1 MEKKNP
7 IKDLIKLYVTENY
20 KKYLQENNIKMI
32 EESEISNIIK
42 KLYIEKKPNLKIWLK
57 ECLKKLQGEEYM
69 GDLAFQNLILEIFAD
84 NNLNCK
90 ILENEILSYQK
101 NNLR

>member
-20 KKYLQENNIKMI
+20 KKYLEENNIKMI
-32 EESEISNIIK
+32 EESKISDIIK
-42 KLYIEKKPNLKIWLK
+42 KLYIGKKSNLKIWLK
-57 ECLKKLQGEEYM
+57 ECLKKLQGDEYI

-84 NNLNCK
+84 DNLNCK
-90 ILENEILSYQK
+90 ILENEILAYQK
-101 NNLR
+101 NNIR